1 MHIGSSLRPGGR
13 AVALIVVWLVAV
25 VVVAATSQVRAGD
38 ARPSED
44 APAAAVQPISPHEAK
59 ADSEES
65 PALTIAI
72 VAVLAAVGLTV
83 ATLLRGLG
91 PVRIRRLTPVA
102 QRVVI
107 RRS

>member
-1 MHIGSSLRPGGR
+1 MVRARGSVFSVCTTVSLSGVSSF
-13 AVALIVVWLVAV
+13 AIVV
-25 VVVAATSQVRAGD
+25 T
-38 ARPSED
+38 P
-44 APAAAVQPISPHEAK
+44 SPHEAK

-72 VAVLAAVGLTV
+72 VAVLAAAGLTV
-83 ATLLRGLG
+83 ATLRRGLG